1 MPLRVTHEIYSPT
14 FLPLVN
20 SFSNG
25 WDVRYKTVKEALNKN
40 STTGRAFFHFDT
52 DQKNFFAGNSTG
64 DKTFHWK
71 EETSF
76 VSWII
81 SFLKEINLVLF
92 KEKSYR
98 LWSWGLG
105 QTKKKKQR
113 NDSAFTKPILYLLR
127 LARSSRSTKWRTKR
141 STRGWLEVFP
151 VRSISPIKYKKQ
163 NYRQGELEK
172 KEEYHEEPME
182 T

>member
-25 WDVRYKTVKEALNKN
+25 WDVRYETVKEALNKN

-64 DKTFHWK
+64 DKTFRWK

-163 NYRQGELEK
+163 NYRQGE
-172 KEEYHEEPME
+172 
-182 T
+182 

>member
-25 WDVRYKTVKEALNKN
+25 WDVRYETVKEALNKN
-40 STTGRAFFHFDT
+40 STTERAFCHFDT
-52 DQKNFFAGNSTG
+52 DQKIFFAGNSTG
-64 DKTFHWK
+64 DKTFRWK

-98 LWSWGLG
+98 L
-105 QTKKKKQR
+105 
-113 NDSAFTKPILYLLR
+113 
-127 LARSSRSTKWRTKR
+127 
-141 STRGWLEVFP
+141 
-151 VRSISPIKYKKQ
+151 
-163 NYRQGELEK
+163 
-172 KEEYHEEPME
+172 
-182 T
+182 

>member
-76 VSWII
+76 VS
-81 SFLKEINLVLF
+81 
-92 KEKSYR
+92 
-98 LWSWGLG
+98 
-105 QTKKKKQR
+105 
-113 NDSAFTKPILYLLR
+113 
-127 LARSSRSTKWRTKR
+127 
-141 STRGWLEVFP
+141 
-151 VRSISPIKYKKQ
+151 
-163 NYRQGELEK
+163 
-172 KEEYHEEPME
+172 
-182 T
+182 